1 MSTLK
6 KATEIAAI
14 AHADKTDKA
23 GKPYINHPKAV
34 MKQMPVNNETMQII
48 AILHDVVEDNPGLYS
63 FEGLSKEGFC
73 EEILTPLK
81 HLTKTKGEN
90 YWDYIRRVADDDIAI
105 EVKLADLAHNSERKR
120 IPNPGLK
127 DEARWN
133 RYNKA
138 TKYLKII
145 KEFKANHSKLD
156 LTKPPYKYILNRLLY
171 GVIREDYAEF
181 CKTIVLILQAASKT
195 VCGSAIV
202 QGRAKNLDS
211 FTEKC
216 ARKAGK
222 YKTNNFKEMT
232 DLCGTRVVFQTTGQV
247 EDFCEF
253 VERNFEIDS
262 ENSEDTSLR
271 LGDSEFG
278 YLSNHYIVSFKPEIF
293 NILGVDININR
304 FKHMKG
310 EIQVRTFAQHIWADT
325 LHDRMY
331 KSAVQPLKEHKKEA
345 AKLASLLVN
354 TDFNLNKFV
363 VDYDIFS
370 LNQTSYMT
378 VKKIEEELD
387 ILEAMNFSETY
398 IFTRFTN
405 ALKMTG
411 YLRNLG
417 RSKQITT
424 LLKPYI
430 ADEEKGILK
439 LDIMTQTRLWFEY
452 GLSLLASPKN
462 NMKAYNY
469 IDMAV
474 KALDKYYN
482 FSDLDNSDKWLEARR
497 LYVFMLVTAG
507 TIAHKK
513 DWLERALR
521 VDFTNPY
528 ACAEMLSHTTLSH
541 SLLRGA
547 VSAAR
552 EHLRAEINE
561 PEVYFVLGRL
571 WLSLKDENRA
581 FKHYADGLLFYLA
594 KSASE
599 VSDGKNLMVKNIRV
613 QQILEREIQYLDG
626 DDSDIA
632 IAIKDLMNRIFTAVY
647 EKERINISKV
657 IWVSNDNK
665 VLKNS
670 SGKYKIRKFTAA
682 DLSGR
687 INEMANEIG
696 YLFIENEDDLLAKA
710 ALVLGFKV
718 ISTFVDMNNNLVT
731 DEKIRKTIRFYT
743 LPCEEESLKA
753 LFIERKVALTSEQ
766 LDSTAKSIHEKY
778 AIEMHEKHAVGMI
791 EDMRKSG
798 KTPADLG
805 ERTANWDSLD
815 NKYKTANID
824 QAEYAPILFE
834 QAGFVFNNDSA
845 GAIGWSDISDEKK
858 LELAKLEHGRWNVE
872 RVTAGW
878 SYYPVRDNE
887 KLFQPNIVAWNQLDV
902 CIQKYDFDAVEGLIG
917 FYADAGL
924 YLHEEKGEGK

>member
-6 KATEIAAI
+6 KAKKIAAV
-14 AHADKTDKA
+14 AHADKTDKS
-23 GKPYINHPKAV
+23 GNSYINHPKAV
-34 MKQMPVNNETMQII
+34 MKQMPADNETIQII
-48 AILHDVVEDNPGLYS
+48 AMLHDVVEDNPNDYS
-63 FEGLSKEGFC
+63 FESLRKEGFGEDVIKPLEC
-73 EEILTPLK
+73 LTRRK
-81 HLTKTKGEN
+81 DEN
-90 YWDYIRRVADDDIAI
+90 YWDYIRRVADNDTAI
-105 EVKLADLAHNSERKR
+105 EVKLADLAHNSDRKR
-120 IPNPGLK
+120 ISDSTPK
-127 DEARWN
+127 DEARWV
-133 RYNKA
+133 RYAKA
-138 TKYLKII
+138 TEYLNLV
-145 KEFKANHSKLD
+145 KEFKENHNKLD
-156 LTKPPYKYILNRLLY
+156 LTKPPYKYILNRLLF
-171 GVIREDYAEF
+171 GIIRVDYAEF
-181 CKTIVLILQAASKT
+181 CKTLILILQAASKT

-216 ARKAGK
+216 ARKASK

-232 DLCGTRVVFQTTGQV
+232 DLCGTRAVFQTTGQV

-253 VERNFEIDS
+253 VERNFDIDS

-278 YLSNHYIVSFKPEIF
+278 YLSNHYIVSFKPEIL
-293 NILGVDININR
+293 NILGVDIDINR

-331 KSAVQPLKEHKKEA
+331 KSAVQPLKEHKREA

-378 VKKIEEELD
+378 VEKIEEELQ

-417 RSKQITT
+417 RYKIITT

-430 ADEEKGILK
+430 ADEEEGNLK
-439 LDIMTQTRLWFEY
+439 LDIMNQTRLWFEY

-482 FSDLDNSDKWLEARR
+482 FTELDNNDKWLEARR

-513 DWLERALR
+513 DWIERVLR

-541 SLLRGA
+541 SLLCGA
-547 VSAAR
+547 VSTAR

-571 WLSLKDENRA
+571 WLALKDENRA
-581 FKHYADGLLFYLA
+581 FRHYADGLLFYLA
-594 KSASE
+594 KSAGE
-599 VSDGKNLMVKNIRV
+599 VSGGKNLMASNIRV
-613 QQILEREIQYLDG
+613 QQILEREIQYLNG
-626 DDSDIA
+626 VDSGIA
-632 IAIKDLMNRIFTAVY
+632 VAIKDLMNRIFTVIY
-647 EKERINISKV
+647 DKEKANVKKV
-657 IWVSNDNK
+657 IWIINENK
-665 VLKNS
+665 ILRDSAKKLKI
-670 SGKYKIRKFTAA
+670 KKFTAP
-682 DLSGR
+682 DLPGR
-687 INEMANEIG
+687 INEMADESG
-696 YLFIENEDDLLAKA
+696 YLFIENEDDLLVKA
-710 ALVLGFKV
+710 ALALGYRV

-731 DEKIRKTIRFYT
+731 DEKVRKTMRFYT
-743 LPCEEESLKA
+743 LPCEKESLKA
-753 LFIERKVALTSEQ
+753 LFMERKLALTSEQ
-766 LDSTAKSIHEKY
+766 LDSTAKNIYEKY
-778 AIEMHEKHAVGMI
+778 AIDTHEKYAVGMI

-798 KTPADLG
+798 KTPVDLG

-815 NKYKTANID
+815 NKYRTANID
-824 QAEYAPILFE
+824 QAEYAPVLFE
-834 QAGFVFNNDSA
+834 QAGYMFITDST
-845 GAIGWSDISDEKK
+845 GAVSWGDIPDNKK
-858 LELAKLEHGRWNVE
+858 EELAKIEHGRWNAE
-872 RVTAGW
+872 RVVAGW
-878 SYYPVRDNE
+878 SYYPVRDNI

-902 CIQKYDFDAVEGLIG
+902 GIQKYDFDAVEGLVEFFAKAG
-917 FYADAGL
+917 F
-924 YLHEEKGEGK
+924 YLHEIQGVK